1 MPATVWVGRGAVGAM
16 IGGEFDSPTLAQA
29 EQQGYLV
36 LHKRL
41 DPVASYALLSRLLP
55 SDLPTGVAQ
64 TNETAT

>member
-1 MPATVWVGRGAVGAM
+1 M
-16 IGGEFDSPTLAQA
+16 IGEFDSPTLAQA

-36 LHKRL
+36 LHKRS